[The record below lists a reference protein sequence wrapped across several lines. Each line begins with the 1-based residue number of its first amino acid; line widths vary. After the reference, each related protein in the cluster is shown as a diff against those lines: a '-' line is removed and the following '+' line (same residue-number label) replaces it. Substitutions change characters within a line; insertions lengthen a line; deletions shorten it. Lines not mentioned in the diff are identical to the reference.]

1 VREHAEG
8 LAKGELEHVSRLR
21 SRRRAAYHAEARA
34 AKRPVAVNDV
44 DQLWAVAL
52 GLERASGALD
62 QRVAE
67 ALEAVGDSTSAT
79 VLHGIARDALGMAAT
94 LASRIDGRGSQ
105 GSPAAVAA
113 SASEVLVQGNL
124 TVLGALR
131 LSLRNAEDVLQTYL
145 TIAERARDEA
155 VLREAQRLSDLAT
168 ARLAL
173 ISARLQ
179 APA

>member
-1 VREHAEG
+1 
-8 LAKGELEHVSRLR
+8 
-21 SRRRAAYHAEARA
+21 
-34 AKRPVAVNDV
+34 
-44 DQLWAVAL
+44 
-52 GLERASGALD
+52 
-62 QRVAE
+62 
-67 ALEAVGDSTSAT
+67 
-79 VLHGIARDALGMAAT
+79 MAAT